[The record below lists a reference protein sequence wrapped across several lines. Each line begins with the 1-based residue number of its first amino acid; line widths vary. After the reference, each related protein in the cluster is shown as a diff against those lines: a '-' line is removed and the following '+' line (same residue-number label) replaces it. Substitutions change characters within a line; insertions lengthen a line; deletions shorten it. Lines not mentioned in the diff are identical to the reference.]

1 MRIFLALTLGCTAL
15 VGGCLLLV
23 PQINYDLA
31 ASVVGAV
38 GREDVRQFAGDRYVD
53 SPSFPSKFSN
63 GQGQVIRVRLSTSK
77 DLVSFANKTGTFV
90 SVKWHLCDIPE
101 KDVVLGDIR
110 AFVDGVEISW
120 IKEKHS
126 SVLPDRQGR
135 FGYDAI
141 LYIRGW
147 FMNEETAGIEGR
159 FDLEREPRDV
169 CVRVWLP
176 TKMGGYKTNVVRI
189 PKDEI
194 AAALGVEIS
203 TEPPRTDRGRVR
215 Q

>member
-90 SVKWHLCDIPE
+90 SVKWHLC
-101 KDVVLGDIR
+101 VFANGD
-110 AFVDGVEISW
+110 
-120 IKEKHS
+120 
-126 SVLPDRQGR
+126 
-135 FGYDAI
+135 
-141 LYIRGW
+141 
-147 FMNEETAGIEGR
+147 
-159 FDLEREPRDV
+159 
-169 CVRVWLP
+169 
-176 TKMGGYKTNVVRI
+176 
-189 PKDEI
+189 
-194 AAALGVEIS
+194 
-203 TEPPRTDRGRVR
+203 
-215 Q
+215 